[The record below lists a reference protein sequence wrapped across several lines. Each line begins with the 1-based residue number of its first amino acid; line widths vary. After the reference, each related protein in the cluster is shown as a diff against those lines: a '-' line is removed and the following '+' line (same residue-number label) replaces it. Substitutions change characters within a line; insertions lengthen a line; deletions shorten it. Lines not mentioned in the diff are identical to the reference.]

1 MRRDPSIPA
10 LGSLEAKIM
19 QVLWE
24 RPGEYLSV
32 RDPAAARRRPRLH
45 DRHDG
50 DGPASTGK
58 GCCAAVTT
66 GLGCAGLP
74 MTREAAAG
82 DDDV

>member
-1 MRRDPSIPA
+1 MRHDPSIPA

-32 RDPAAARRRPRLH
+32 LGARDPTAARRPPRLH

-50 DGPASTGK
+50 DGPPVADLRPEE
-58 GCCAAVTT
+58 ADALRRF
-66 GLGCAGLP
+66 LGSQ
-74 MTREAAAG
+74 
-82 DDDV
+82 